1 MCGAGGAAGVR
12 GTGKLAMA
20 WRWIWGVGLACVL
33 AAGSARAAE
42 FEITPV
48 PAEEALQV
56 TGRIGPRF
64 AASVQAALDAYPGTR
79 VLIVHS
85 RGGLLHEARK
95 VAALLN
101 ARGIAIRADGRCASA
116 CAVLWAATDAREMTA
131 DARLGLHRS
140 TWHAPLPAPLRAWS
154 EKRSDRANVR
164 VFLDAGF
171 SPELA
176 ARAAQT
182 PSSGMYWI
190 GALELKREHV
200 AFVLD

>member
-1 MCGAGGAAGVR
+1 MCGAGAPPACGEGDR
-12 GTGKLAMA
+12 AMA
-20 WRWIWGVGLACVL
+20 WRGMWGLGLACLL
-33 AAGSARAAE
+33 AVGPACAAQ
-42 FEITPV
+42 FDITPL
-48 PAEEALQV
+48 PEGALQV

-64 AASVQAALDAYPGTR
+64 AASVQAALDAHPDTR
-79 VLIVHS
+79 VLVVRS

-140 TWHAPLPAPLRAWS
+140 RWPVPLPAPLRAFA

-164 VFLDAGF
+164 TFLEAGF
-171 SPELA
+171 SA
-176 ARAAQT
+176 ALSRRAAET
-182 PSSGMYWI
+182 PSSSMYWI
-190 GALELKREHV
+190 SALELRQERV
-200 AFVLD
+200 SFVLE

>member
-1 MCGAGGAAGVR
+1 
-12 GTGKLAMA
+12 MA
-20 WRWIWGVGLACVL
+20 WRAAGLGWLACVL
-33 AAGSARAAE
+33 AVGPACAAQ
-42 FEITPV
+42 FDITPL
-48 PAEEALQV
+48 PAENALHV

-64 AASVQAALDAYPGTR
+64 AASVQAALDAHPATR
-79 VLIVHS
+79 VLLVRS

-140 TWHAPLPAPLRAWS
+140 TWPVPLPAPLRAFA

-171 SPELA
+171 SPTLA
-176 ARAAQT
+176 RRAAET
-182 PSSGMYWI
+182 PSSSMYWI
-190 GALELKREHV
+190 GALELKQEHV
-200 AFVLD
+200 AFLLN

>member
-12 GTGKLAMA
+12 GMGMRAMA
-20 WRWIWGVGLACVL
+20 WRRVWGLGLACVL
-33 AAGSARAAE
+33 AVGPARAAQ
-42 FEITPV
+42 FDITALPG
-48 PAEEALQV
+48 EGALQV

-64 AASVQAALDAYPGTR
+64 AASVQAALDAHPDTR
-79 VLIVHS
+79 VLVVRS

-101 ARGIAIRADGRCASA
+101 ARRIAIRADGRCASA

-140 TWHAPLPAPLRAWS
+140 KWPVPLPAPLRAFA

-164 VFLDAGF
+164 TFLDAGF
-171 SPELA
+171 SAALA
-176 ARAAQT
+176 RRAAET
-182 PSSGMYWI
+182 PSSSMYWI
-190 GALELKREHV
+190 GALELQQERVSFALE
-200 AFVLD
+200 